1 MNIAITQL
9 IQTMIA
15 PAVMI
20 SSCGLLIMALVSKLG
35 RVIDRIRILNAELRA
50 LGDELTQ
57 PRKESIK
64 RQIEMMVYRA
74 LILKR
79 SSAALFL
86 AILFFILTSFGIG
99 LSVFSQS
106 IGNHLALI
114 LFVIGMLCLLLGSF
128 YAYWEIRVSHSTILE
143 EIKEAAGAIKNKEL
157 LT

>member
-1 MNIAITQL
+1 MKIAITQL

-20 SSCGLLIMALVSKLG
+20 SSCGLLLMALVSKLG
-35 RVIDRIRILNAELRA
+35 RVIDRIRILNDELRT
-50 LGDELTQ
+50 LDNELTQ
-57 PRKESIK
+57 PRKVSIK

-99 LSVFSQS
+99 LSVFWQS
-106 IGNHLALI
+106 LGNHLALAFFI
-114 LFVIGMLCLLLGSF
+114 IGMICLLLRAF
-128 YAYWEIRVSHSTILE
+128 YAYLEIRVSHTTIVE
-143 EIKEAAGAIKNKEL
+143 EIKEAVGTPKE
-157 LT
+157 

>member
-128 YAYWEIRVSHSTILE
+128 YAYWEIRVSHSTILA

>member
-1 MNIAITQL
+1 MKIAITQL

-20 SSCGLLIMALVSKLG
+20 SSCGLLLMALVSKLG

-50 LGDELTQ
+50 PDNELTQ
-57 PRKESIK
+57 PREVSIK

-99 LSVFSQS
+99 LSVFWQPL
-106 IGNHLALI
+106 GNHLALAFFI
-114 LFVIGMLCLLLGSF
+114 IGMICLLLGAF
-128 YAYWEIRVSHSTILE
+128 YAYLEIRVSHTTIVE
-143 EIKEAAGAIKNKEL
+143 EIKEAVGTPKE
-157 LT
+157 

>member
-1 MNIAITQL
+1 MKIAITQL